1 MSCRRAFDLDL
12 ADFVAGSTRPEW
24 AEFRA
29 HYARCAECSAEVR
42 AWTELHLLLQPP
54 AAHPAEELLL
64 RFETERDRLPAAER
78 RALQEHLA
86 HCVSCNDE
94 LAALRR
100 FDFTALEPKAA
111 ASPALARRPSFAEWL
126 RRLVLHPAFAYA
138 IVLLLLYPALEGRLP
153 SPAGQAAREDRPA
166 VADRPAGKSA
176 PAPGAAARQKL
187 AEPAAPANLAR
198 SENDVLTGARKETA
212 APALG
217 GRLGTGAAGGAE
229 SAPTAERLADEE
241 ARIQSESLEK
251 ARRDVETRAAKA
263 EPAGWKALALSG
275 PGAPA
280 DVAARDLGT
289 GLVLTLTVPDAARSG
304 DVEVRVLDARGARE
318 MRERFARAGER
329 VAMRLPAAWLAPGTY
344 TAELRR
350 LDAGPAPAEA
360 FSFRVVP

>member
-1 MSCRRAFDLDL
+1 MSCRRAFDVDL
-12 ADFVAGSTRPEW
+12 ADFVASSARPEW

-78 RALQEHLA
+78 RPVEEHLA
-86 HCVSCNDE
+86 RCPSCKDE

-100 FDFTALEPKAA
+100 FDFASLEPRAA
-111 ASPALARRPSFAEWL
+111 ASPPASFAAFL

-138 IVLLLLYPALEGRLP
+138 IVLLLLYPALEGRFP
-153 SPAGQAAREDRPA
+153 SPGQQAAREDRRT
-166 VADRPAGKSA
+166 VADGPAGKSA
-176 PAPGAAARQKL
+176 PATRQK
-187 AEPAAPANLAR
+187 AAPAASANLAR
-198 SENDVLTGARKETA
+198 SENDVLTRARKEAA

-229 SAPTAERLADEE
+229 PAPKAELADEKASVDSE
-241 ARIQSESLEK
+241 AAVER
-251 ARRDVETRAAKA
+251 APRDVATRAATP

-275 PGAPA
+275 PGAPV

-289 GLVLTLTVPDAARSG
+289 GLVLTLTVPGATRAG
-304 DVEVRVLDARGARE
+304 DVEVRVLDARGGRE
-318 MRERFARAGER
+318 MRERFARAAER
-329 VAMRLPAAWLAPGTY
+329 VAMHLPAAWLTPGTY

-350 LDAGPAPAEA
+350 LDAGPSSAEV

>member
-12 ADFVAGSTRPEW
+12 VDFVAGSARPEW

-64 RFETERDRLPAAER
+64 RFETEPGRLPAAER
-78 RALQEHLA
+78 RAVEEHLA
-86 HCVSCNDE
+86 RCPSCNDE

-100 FDFTALEPKAA
+100 FDFTALEPKVA
-111 ASPALARRPSFAEWL
+111 ASPAPSFAEWL

-138 IVLLLLYPALEGRLP
+138 IVLLLLYPALEGRLR
-153 SPAGQAAREDRPA
+153 SRGQQAAREDRQA

-176 PAPGAAARQKL
+176 SADLQK
-187 AEPAAPANLAR
+187 AQEPPAPANLAR
-198 SENDVLTGARKETA
+198 SENDAFMHARREPPA
-212 APALG
+212 AALG
-217 GRLGTGAAGGAE
+217 GRLQAGAE
-229 SAPTAERLADEE
+229 TAPKQERLADEKVGVESE
-241 ARIQSESLEK
+241 AAAEK
-251 ARRDVETRAAKA
+251 AESYRETRAATP
-263 EPAGWKALALSG
+263 EPAGWKPLALSA

-304 DVEVRVLDARGARE
+304 AVEVRVLDARGGRE
-318 MRERFARAGER
+318 MRERFARTGER
-329 VAMRLPAAWLAPGTY
+329 VAMRLPAAWLTPGTY

-350 LDAGPAPAEA
+350 LDAGPSPAEV
-360 FSFRVVP
+360 FSFRVLP

>member
-12 ADFVAGSTRPEW
+12 ADFVAGSARPEW

-78 RALQEHLA
+78 RAVQEHLA

-94 LAALRR
+94 LAALRC
-100 FDFTALEPKAA
+100 FDFTALEPRAA
-111 ASPALARRPSFAEWL
+111 AVPAPGPSFGERL

-153 SPAGQAAREDRPA
+153 SRGQQAAREDRQT
-166 VADRPAGKSA
+166 VADGPAGESA
-176 PAPGAAARQKL
+176 PAARGKAA
-187 AEPAAPANLAR
+187 PAAPANLAR
-198 SENDVLTGARKETA
+198 SENDVLMRARRETP

-217 GRLGTGAAGGAE
+217 GRLQAGAE
-229 SAPTAERLADEE
+229 TAPKQERLADEKARVESE
-241 ARIQSESLEK
+241 AAAEK
-251 ARRDVETRAAKA
+251 AERYSETRAATP
-263 EPAGWKALALSG
+263 EPAAWKPLALSA

-280 DVAARDLGT
+280 DVAARELSA
-289 GLVLTLTVPDAARSG
+289 GLVVTLPVPDAARSG
-304 DVEVRVLDARGARE
+304 DVEVRVLDAAGGRE
-318 MRERFARAGER
+318 VRERFARAGER
-329 VAMRLPAAWLAPGTY
+329 VAMRLPAAWLTPGTY
-344 TAELRR
+344 TAEVRR
-350 LDAGPAPAEA
+350 LDAEPSPTEVL
-360 FSFRVVP
+360 SFRVVP

>member
-1 MSCRRAFDLDL
+1 MSCRRAFDVDL
-12 ADFVAGSTRPEW
+12 ADFVASSARPEW

-54 AAHPAEELLL
+54 AAHPAEELLF
-64 RFETERDRLPAAER
+64 RFETERDRLPTAER
-78 RALQEHLA
+78 RLVEEHLA
-86 HCVSCNDE
+86 RCPSCKDE

-100 FDFTALEPKAA
+100 FDFASLEARAA
-111 ASPALARRPSFAEWL
+111 ASPAVSFAAFL

-138 IVLLLLYPALEGRLP
+138 IVLLLLYPAIEGRFP
-153 SPAGQAAREDRPA
+153 SPGQQAAREDRRT
-166 VADRPAGKSA
+166 VADGPAGKSA
-176 PAPGAAARQKL
+176 PATRQK
-187 AEPAAPANLAR
+187 AAPAASANLAR
-198 SENDVLTGARKETA
+198 SENDVLTRARKEAA

-229 SAPTAERLADEE
+229 PAPKAELADEKASVDSE
-241 ARIQSESLEK
+241 AAVER
-251 ARRDVETRAAKA
+251 APRDVATRAATP

-275 PGAPA
+275 PGAPV

-289 GLVLTLTVPDAARSG
+289 GLVLTLTVPGATRAG
-304 DVEVRVLDARGARE
+304 DVEVRVLDARGGRE
-318 MRERFARAGER
+318 MRERFARAAER
-329 VAMRLPAAWLAPGTY
+329 VAMHLPAAWLTPGTY

-350 LDAGPAPAEA
+350 LDAGPSSAEV

>member
-12 ADFVAGSTRPEW
+12 VDFVAGSARPEW

-78 RALQEHLA
+78 RAVEEHLVRCA
-86 HCVSCNDE
+86 SCNDE

-100 FDFTALEPKAA
+100 FDFTALEPKVA
-111 ASPALARRPSFAEWL
+111 ASPAPSFAEWL

-153 SPAGQAAREDRPA
+153 SRGQQAAREDRQA

-176 PAPGAAARQKL
+176 PAARQK
-187 AEPAAPANLAR
+187 AQEPPAPANLAR
-198 SENDVLTGARKETA
+198 SENDAFMHARREPPA
-212 APALG
+212 AALG
-217 GRLGTGAAGGAE
+217 GRLQAGAE
-229 SAPTAERLADEE
+229 TAPKQERLADEKVGVESE
-241 ARIQSESLEK
+241 AAAEK
-251 ARRDVETRAAKA
+251 AESYRETRAATP
-263 EPAGWKALALSG
+263 EPSGWKALALSA

-289 GLVLTLTVPDAARSG
+289 GLVLTLSVPDAARNG
-304 DVEVRVLDARGARE
+304 DVEVRVLDARGGRE

-329 VAMRLPAAWLAPGTY
+329 VAMRLPAAWLTPGTY

-350 LDAGPAPAEA
+350 LDAGPSPAEVL
-360 FSFRVVP
+360 SFRVLP

>member
-12 ADFVAGSTRPEW
+12 VDFVAGSARPEW

-64 RFETERDRLPAAER
+64 RFETERGLLPAAER
-78 RALQEHLA
+78 RAVEEHLA
-86 HCVSCNDE
+86 RCPSCNDE

-100 FDFTALEPKAA
+100 FDFTALEPKVA
-111 ASPALARRPSFAEWL
+111 ASPAPSFAEWL

-153 SPAGQAAREDRPA
+153 SRGQQAAREDRQA

-176 PAPGAAARQKL
+176 PAARQK
-187 AEPAAPANLAR
+187 AQEPPAPANLAR
-198 SENDVLTGARKETA
+198 SENDAFMHARREPPA
-212 APALG
+212 AALG
-217 GRLGTGAAGGAE
+217 GRLQAGAE
-229 SAPTAERLADEE
+229 TAPKQERLADEKVGVESE
-241 ARIQSESLEK
+241 AAAEK
-251 ARRDVETRAAKA
+251 AESYRETRAATP
-263 EPAGWKALALSG
+263 EPSGWKALALSA

-304 DVEVRVLDARGARE
+304 AVEVRVLDARGGRE
-318 MRERFARAGER
+318 MRERFARTGER
-329 VAMRLPAAWLAPGTY
+329 VAMRLPAAWLTPGTY

-350 LDAGPAPAEA
+350 LDAGPSPAEV
-360 FSFRVVP
+360 FSFRVLP

>member
-1 MSCRRAFDLDL
+1 MSCRRAFDVDL
-12 ADFVAGSTRPEW
+12 ADFVASSARPEW

-78 RALQEHLA
+78 RAVEEHLA
-86 HCVSCNDE
+86 RCPSCKDE

-100 FDFTALEPKAA
+100 FDFASLEARAA
-111 ASPALARRPSFAEWL
+111 ASPAVSFAAFL

-138 IVLLLLYPALEGRLP
+138 IVLLLLYPAIEGRFP
-153 SPAGQAAREDRPA
+153 SPGQQAAREDRRT
-166 VADRPAGKSA
+166 VADGPAGKSA
-176 PAPGAAARQKL
+176 PATRQK
-187 AEPAAPANLAR
+187 AAPAASANLAR
-198 SENDVLTGARKETA
+198 SENDVLTRARKEAA

-229 SAPTAERLADEE
+229 PAPKAELADEKASVDSE
-241 ARIQSESLEK
+241 AAVER
-251 ARRDVETRAAKA
+251 APRDVATRAATP

-275 PGAPA
+275 PGAPV

-289 GLVLTLTVPDAARSG
+289 GLVLTLTVPGATRAG
-304 DVEVRVLDARGARE
+304 DVEVRVLDARGGRE
-318 MRERFARAGER
+318 MRERFARAAER
-329 VAMRLPAAWLAPGTY
+329 VAMHLPAAWLTPGTY

-350 LDAGPAPAEA
+350 LDAGPSSAEV

>member
-1 MSCRRAFDLDL
+1 MSCRRAFDVDL
-12 ADFVAGSTRPEW
+12 ADFVASSARPEW

-64 RFETERDRLPAAER
+64 RFETERDRLPVAAR
-78 RALQEHLA
+78 RAVEEHLA

-100 FDFTALEPKAA
+100 FDFTALEPRAA
-111 ASPALARRPSFAEWL
+111 AAPAPSPSFAERF
-126 RRLVLHPAFAYA
+126 RRLVLHPSFAYA

-153 SPAGQAAREDRPA
+153 SRGQQAAREDRRT

-176 PAPGAAARQKL
+176 PATRQK
-187 AEPAAPANLAR
+187 AAPAASANLAR
-198 SENDVLTGARKETA
+198 SENDVLTRARKEAA

-229 SAPTAERLADEE
+229 PAPKAELADEKASVDSE
-241 ARIQSESLEK
+241 AAVER
-251 ARRDVETRAAKA
+251 APRDVATRAATP

-275 PGAPA
+275 PGAPV

-289 GLVLTLTVPDAARSG
+289 GLVLTLTVPGATRAG
-304 DVEVRVLDARGARE
+304 DVEVRVLDARGGRE
-318 MRERFARAGER
+318 MRERFARAAER
-329 VAMRLPAAWLAPGTY
+329 VAMHLPAAWLTPGTY

-350 LDAGPAPAEA
+350 LDTGPSPAEV

>member
-1 MSCRRAFDLDL
+1 MSCRRAFDVDL
-12 ADFVAGSTRPEW
+12 ADFVASSARPEW

-54 AAHPAEELLL
+54 AAHPAEELLF

-78 RALQEHLA
+78 RLVEEHLA
-86 HCVSCNDE
+86 RCPSCKDE

-100 FDFTALEPKAA
+100 FDFASLEPRAA
-111 ASPALARRPSFAEWL
+111 ASPAVSFAAFL
-126 RRLVLHPAFAYA
+126 RRLVLHPTFAYA
-138 IVLLLLYPALEGRLP
+138 IVLLLLYPAIEGRFP
-153 SPAGQAAREDRPA
+153 SPGQQAAREDRRT
-166 VADRPAGKSA
+166 VADGPAGKSA
-176 PAPGAAARQKL
+176 PATRQK
-187 AEPAAPANLAR
+187 AAPAASANLAR
-198 SENDVLTGARKETA
+198 SENDVLTRARKEAA

-229 SAPTAERLADEE
+229 PAPKAELADEKASVDSE
-241 ARIQSESLEK
+241 AAVER
-251 ARRDVETRAAKA
+251 APRDVATRAATP

-275 PGAPA
+275 PGAPV

-289 GLVLTLTVPDAARSG
+289 GLVLTLTVPGATRAG
-304 DVEVRVLDARGARE
+304 DVEVRVLDARGGRE
-318 MRERFARAGER
+318 MRERFARAAER
-329 VAMRLPAAWLAPGTY
+329 VAMHLPAAWLTPGTY

-350 LDAGPAPAEA
+350 LDAGPSSAEV

>member
-1 MSCRRAFDLDL
+1 MSCLRAFDVDL
-12 ADFVAGSTRPEW
+12 ADFVASSARPEW

-78 RALQEHLA
+78 RAVEEHLA
-86 HCVSCNDE
+86 RCPSCKDE

-100 FDFTALEPKAA
+100 FDFASLEARAA
-111 ASPALARRPSFAEWL
+111 ASPPASFAALL

-153 SPAGQAAREDRPA
+153 SRGQQAAREDRQA

-176 PAPGAAARQKL
+176 PAARQPER
-187 AEPAAPANLAR
+187 EPSAPANLAR
-198 SENDVLTGARKETA
+198 SENDVLMRARKETPP
-212 APALG
+212 PALG
-217 GRLGTGAAGGAE
+217 GRLQAGGAGGAE
-229 SAPTAERLADEE
+229 RAERLADEK
-241 ARIQSESLEK
+241 ARIESESLEK
-251 ARRDVETRAAKA
+251 AERSSETRAATP
-263 EPAGWKALALSG
+263 EPAGWKALALSA

-289 GLVLTLTVPDAARSG
+289 GLVLMLTLPGAARSG
-304 DVEVRVLDARGARE
+304 AVEGRVLDAG
-318 MRERFARAGER
+318 GER
-329 VAMRLPAAWLAPGTY
+329 AT
-344 TAELRR
+344 
-350 LDAGPAPAEA
+350 D
-360 FSFRVVP
+360 